1 MDIAIN
7 DTFQIA
13 LQFCFDYG
21 LSYIKFFY
29 RSSLIEKKDITVLV
43 KCDVMKIG
51 TIAEKE
57 TVQVYLAPKNRNENQ
72 LIQELKG
79 FEKVTLNE

>member
-1 MDIAIN
+1 M
-7 DTFQIA
+7 
-13 LQFCFDYG
+13 
-21 LSYIKFFY
+21 
-29 RSSLIEKKDITVLV
+29 LV